1 MARKKTF
8 KCSRCGKSFS
18 MAAHL
23 GRHTSTIHASP
34 QKKAAAKRKRA
45 AKKRAAPRKK
55 RGKKRGVKK
64 AKNGRRRKRT
74 ASTRGLRNMSVEALS
89 KIIADA
95 RAELRRKVAEI
106 QKAMK

>member
-1 MARKKTF
+1 MAKKTH
-8 KCSRCGKSFS
+8 KCSKCGKSFS

-34 QKKAAAKRKRA
+34 KKKAAAKRKRA

-55 RGKKRGVKK
+55 RGAKK

-89 KIIADA
+89 KLIADA
-95 RAELRRKVAEI
+95 RSELRRRVAEI
-106 QKAMK
+106 GKVIK

>member
-34 QKKAAAKRKRA
+34 KKKAAAKRKRA
-45 AKKRAAPRKK
+45 AKKRAAARKK
-55 RGKKRGVKK
+55 RGVRK